1 MAKSIQFTRIDT
13 LHAALG
19 VIPGFL
25 LICFGY
31 VMPGITIAIGL
42 LPTSLLGIAP
52 SRKLQSLSWSHVAI
66 AIIRFSNMFTT
77 YIECEEDCTRDAV
90 VPHDNQRQMVLWE
103 QLQHFLLLTD
113 SHDGEHVVFSFPG
126 SNTWTHRCT
135 YYPGP
140 SLMSLAG
147 AIPSVRSEDQRA
159 LGA

>member
-52 SRKLQSLSWSHVAI
+52 SRKLQSLS
-66 AIIRFSNMFTT
+66 
-77 YIECEEDCTRDAV
+77 
-90 VPHDNQRQMVLWE
+90 
-103 QLQHFLLLTD
+103 
-113 SHDGEHVVFSFPG
+113 
-126 SNTWTHRCT
+126 
-135 YYPGP
+135 
-140 SLMSLAG
+140 
-147 AIPSVRSEDQRA
+147 
-159 LGA
+159 